1 MQNAAWPVSRLTCGF
16 CGFVNPHLNTGAT
29 TWAPYYRAVYCTG
42 DPDDPAAVLGN
53 RPQLSGVG
61 YHQVNNAENSVP
73 PRAHQRYDDPNLDP
87 STCVTIRDIRP
98 PGPEVPP
105 EERPNYAWG
114 FLFHE
119 ACWALLE
126 QALKPDDIKV
136 AATTAVSTD
145 AEAGTCNDG
154 NSRSKGDVVI
164 EALWRVL
171 QSVPCGSELPNWGHN
186 YGGLYMGTVKD
197 LCKGEH
203 FVLMGPNSNL
213 VIPSTYANPF
223 QVPEIQK
230 VVASLRIRH
239 DDGEREPATA
249 VSAGV
254 GVEALTTEAATL
266 TTATER
272 NNGDSGVV
280 SCNGSKDSPTKNAT
294 TDDPFARLPQELR
307 ELLLCYLET
316 PDVAN
321 LRAASREIAG
331 LPLSQPFFRSRFWP
345 GRELHAFFDG
355 FLLAPNEMRG
365 TDWARLYR
373 HLLTNLRYNKVG
385 LGERNRLRIWAQT
398 VRPLADA
405 MRVVSTIGPLR
416 GSKGGSGIGG
426 GSGSAK
432 DPNHARWWDL
442 DAAEL
447 VVDWKAVKTAR
458 CRAPEAFGELGR
470 VLHRAEVELP
480 PNRPVRGIYVSLVPF
495 FGARYITGLRFVFGP
510 GDDNN
515 GSGSS
520 TANDNEVELGYV
532 LRGKKKGKQHFD
544 DTGYE
549 EYLAMEDDASL
560 VGFYAAIDEC
570 GFRALSLLMGK
581 NSMSEY
587 IDWVGELG
595 AFPAVAIKT
604 RGPGLRRVR
613 AAFDGFRMQ
622 ALFVPTVEK
631 GQLSS

>member
-16 CGFVNPHLNTGAT
+16 CGFVNPHLNTGAAA
-29 TWAPYYRAVYCTG
+29 WAPYYRAVYCTG
-42 DPDDPAAVLGN
+42 DPDDSAAFSGN

-61 YHQVNNAENSVP
+61 YHQVNSAENSVP
-73 PRAHQRYDDPNLDP
+73 PQAHQRYDDPDLDP
-87 STCVTIRDIRP
+87 STCITIRDIRP
-98 PGPEVPP
+98 PGLDVPP
-105 EERPNYAWG
+105 EERPDYAWG

-126 QALKPDDIKV
+126 QALKPDDIQLASI
-136 AATTAVSTD
+136 AANTD
-145 AEAGTCNDG
+145 AEITDTPN
-154 NSRSKGDVVI
+154 NSSKGNVVI

-223 QVPEIQK
+223 RVPEIQK
-230 VVASLRIRH
+230 IVTSLRIRH
-239 DDGEREPATA
+239 DGEKEPATA
-249 VSAGV
+249 VIASDGDLITKA
-254 GVEALTTEAATL
+254 TTPS
-266 TTATER
+266 TATMER
-272 NNGDSGVV
+272 SNVDSGNV
-280 SCNGSKDSPTKNAT
+280 SSNDNSGTGHSTT

-316 PDVAN
+316 PDVAS
-321 LRAASREIAG
+321 LRSASREIAG

-355 FLLAPNEMRG
+355 FLLAPAEMRG

-373 HLLTNLRYNKVG
+373 HLRTNLRYNKVG

-405 MRVVSTIGPLR
+405 MRVVSTIGALR
-416 GSKGGSGIGG
+416 GSVDGG
-426 GSGSAK
+426 GGVVGSRQ

-442 DAAEL
+442 DSAEL

-480 PNRPVRGIYVSLVPF
+480 PDRPVRGIYVSLVPF
-495 FGARYITGLRFVFGP
+495 FGARYITGLRFVFGL
-510 GDDNN
+510 GDGDT
-515 GSGSS
+515 GG
-520 TANDNEVELGYV
+520 ADDDFELGYV
-532 LRGKKKGKQHFD
+532 LRGKKKRKQQFA

-549 EYLAMEDDASL
+549 EYLTIDDDAPL

-570 GFRALSLLMGK
+570 GFRALSLLTGK
-581 NSMSEY
+581 NAMSEY

-604 RGPGLRRVR
+604 RGPRLRRVR
-613 AAFDGFRMQ
+613 AAFDVSAASF
-622 ALFVPTVEK
+622 
-631 GQLSS
+631 LSCFHD

>member
-16 CGFVNPHLNTGAT
+16 CGFVNPHLNTGAAS
-29 TWAPYYRAVYCTG
+29 WAPYYRAVYCTG
-42 DPDDPAAVLGN
+42 DPDNPAAVSGGN

-61 YHQVNNAENSVP
+61 YHQVNSAENSVP
-73 PRAHQRYDDPNLDP
+73 PRAHQRYDDQDLDP

-98 PGPEVPP
+98 PSPDVPP
-105 EERPNYAWG
+105 EERPDYAWG

-126 QALKPDDIKV
+126 QALKPDDIKLAAV
-136 AATTAVSTD
+136 ATTD
-145 AEAGTCNDG
+145 AETAETS
-154 NSRSKGDVVI
+154 NSNNKGDVVI

-223 QVPEIQK
+223 RIPEIQK
-230 VVASLRIRH
+230 IVASLRIWH
-239 DDGEREPATA
+239 DDEKEPATA
-249 VSAGV
+249 TSVGAG
-254 GVEALTTEAATL
+254 ALTTTEAAT
-266 TTATER
+266 TVTMER
-272 NNGDSGVV
+272 INGDNGDSGDV
-280 SCNGSKDSPTKNAT
+280 SRSSSDNTMNNVT

-316 PDVAN
+316 PDVAS

-355 FLLAPNEMRG
+355 FLLPPNEMRA

-373 HLLTNLRYNKVG
+373 HLRTNLRYNKVG

-416 GSKGGSGIGG
+416 GSKGGDG
-426 GSGSAK
+426 GSGQ

-447 VVDWKAVKTAR
+447 VVDWNAVKTAR

-480 PNRPVRGIYVSLVPF
+480 LDRPARGIYVSLVPF
-495 FGARYITGLRFVFGP
+495 FGARYITGLRFVFGSC
-510 GDDNN
+510 D
-515 GSGSS
+515 GSS
-520 TANDNEVELGYV
+520 VSGTANDDEVELGYV
-532 LRGKKKGKQHFD
+532 LRGKKKGKQQYED
-544 DTGYE
+544 AGYE
-549 EYLAMEDDASL
+549 EYLMVDDDASL
-560 VGFYAAIDEC
+560 AGFYAAIDEC
-570 GFRALSLLMGK
+570 GFRALSLLTGK
-581 NSMSEY
+581 NAMSEY
-587 IDWVGELG
+587 IDWVGEQG
-595 AFPAVAIKT
+595 AFPAIAIKT

-613 AAFDGFRMQ
+613 AAFDVSVTYY
-622 ALFVPTVEK
+622 LFP
-631 GQLSS
+631 SCF

>member
-16 CGFVNPHLNTGAT
+16 CGFVNPHLNTGAA

-42 DPDDPAAVLGN
+42 DLDDPTAISGN

-61 YHQVNNAENSVP
+61 YHQVNSAENSVP
-73 PRAHQRYDDPNLDP
+73 PQAHQRYDDPDLDP

-98 PGPEVPP
+98 PGPDVPP

-126 QALKPDDIKV
+126 QALKPDNIKV
-136 AATTAVSTD
+136 ATAANTD
-145 AEAGTCNDG
+145 AETTDTSNNNQG
-154 NSRSKGDVVI
+154 NVVI

-223 QVPEIQK
+223 RVPEIQK

-239 DDGEREPATA
+239 DDEQEPATGG
-249 VSAGV
+249 SAGASSNDV
-254 GVEALTTEAATL
+254 PPEAATP
-266 TTATER
+266 TTATTER
-272 NNGDSGVV
+272 SNGEGGNV
-280 SCNGSKDSPTKNAT
+280 SYNGSSESTTNGAT
-294 TDDPFARLPQELR
+294 TNDPFARLPQELR

-316 PDVAN
+316 PDVAS

-345 GRELHAFFDG
+345 GRELHAFFDA
-355 FLLAPNEMRG
+355 FLLPPAEMRG

-373 HLLTNLRYNKVG
+373 QLRTNLRYNKVG

-405 MRVVSTIGPLR
+405 MRVVNTLGPLR
-416 GSKGGSGIGG
+416 GIKSGADSGINGTG
-426 GSGSAK
+426 H
-432 DPNHARWWDL
+432 DTNHARWWDL
-442 DAAEL
+442 DTTEL
-447 VVDWKAVKTAR
+447 VLDWKAVKTAR
-458 CRAPEAFGELGR
+458 CRAPEFFGELGR
-470 VLHRAEVELP
+470 VLHRAEIKLP
-480 PNRPVRGIYVSLVPF
+480 SDRPVRGIYVSLVPF
-495 FGARYITGLRFVFGP
+495 FGARYISGLRFVFGSC
-510 GDDNN
+510 DD
-515 GSGSS
+515 S
-520 TANDNEVELGYV
+520 TSAADDVELGYV
-532 LRGKKKGKQHFD
+532 LRGKKKGKEQFED
-544 DTGYE
+544 VGYE
-549 EYLAMEDDASL
+549 EYLAVDDGVPL

-570 GFRALSLLMGK
+570 GFRALSLLTRK
-581 NSMSEY
+581 NVMSEY

-595 AFPAVAIKT
+595 EFPVVAIKT

-613 AAFDGFRMQ
+613 AAFDVS
-622 ALFVPTVEK
+622 ATYVTDLTPHYIH
-631 GQLSS
+631 L